1 MSGILLPLLIIAFLP
16 YLAKL
21 PLVWAMQR
29 AGGYNNH
36 YPRQQQ
42 SQLTGFGQR
51 CTAAHYNSF
60 EALAF
65 FSVAVL
71 MVIAVGQVSDTMQ
84 LLAWSFVACRVA
96 YLFCYWLDW
105 ATARSLIWLASMA
118 SAISLMLT
126 ALGTL

>member
-1 MSGILLPLLIIAFLP
+1 MSGILLTLLIIAILP

-21 PLVWAMQR
+21 PLVWAMHR
-29 AGGYNNH
+29 AGGYDNH

-42 SQLTGFGQR
+42 SQLSGFGQR

-65 FSVAVL
+65 YSVAVIL
-71 MVIAVGQVSDTMQ
+71 VVASGQVNSLM
-84 LLAWSFVACRVA
+84 LGLGWLFVALRVA
-96 YLFCYWLDW
+96 YLLCYWFDW

>member
-96 YLFCYWLDW
+96 YLFCYWL
-105 ATARSLIWLASMA
+105 ASMA
-118 SAISLMLT
+118 SAISLMLL
-126 ALGTL
+126 ALGSI

>member
-60 EALAF
+60 EALLIYAC
-65 FSVAVL
+65 AVL
-71 MVIAVGQVSDTMQ
+71 SAATSAVDM
-84 LLAWSFVACRVA
+84 ACT
-96 YLFCYWLDW
+96 WL
-105 ATARSLIWLASMA
+105 SL
-118 SAISLMLT
+118 SAANWPEVKPTS
-126 ALGTL
+126 

>member
-1 MSGILLPLLIIAFLP
+1 MSGILMPLFLIAILP

-21 PLVWAMQR
+21 PLVWAMHR
-29 AGGYNNH
+29 AGGYDNH

-42 SQLTGFGQR
+42 SQLSGFGQR

-71 MVIAVGQVSDTMQ
+71 MVLAVGQVTPLMQ
-84 LLAWSFVACRVA
+84 LLSWSFVGCRVG
-96 YLFCYWLDW
+96 YLFCYWLNW
-105 ATARSLIWLASMA
+105 ATLRSLIWLASMA
-118 SAISLMLT
+118 SAISLMLL
-126 ALGTL
+126 ALARL